1 MVACDDGLLEN
12 IGVTF
17 HLKDIV
23 AGNDI
28 PHRGDLKSLLPDL
41 EDFVPWWIKYVGHK
55 RSPLLGL
62 SYCQ

>member
-1 MVACDDGLLEN
+1 MVACDGSLLED
-12 IGVTF
+12 IGATF

-41 EDFVPWWIKYVGHK
+41 EDFVP
-55 RSPLLGL
+55 
-62 SYCQ
+62 